1 MLNHRKTSL
10 RKFLFH
16 CIFWIGLFLLT
27 FLSLFRYGEFLFS
40 FQFSLVLIGPLI
52 IPTYFH
58 AYIFERFFQKK
69 KYYVYVFI
77 TILIIL
83 SFGSLNAWLL
93 TLFHKEIKS
102 ETYLTLTIFMF
113 IYTGLKYLRIG
124 TKAQFKLD
132 LEEKK
137 RIKAENELLKS
148 QVNPHFIF
156 NTLNSIYSLIISENN
171 MSGEA
176 VLKLSGL
183 MRYMLENSK
192 NKAVSLKQEYDFLN
206 NYIDLERIRLN
217 DRCNIKFEFMGD
229 FEGKYIAPMLLI
241 TFVENAF
248 KHGISAESNMNY
260 IKILITSNNKEV
272 SLNVENRIAPKSNL
286 SLLKEKKIGIN
297 NVTQRLQLLYP
308 EKHKLQVSV
317 DDGLYIID
325 LRIII

>member
-1 MLNHRKTSL
+1 
-10 RKFLFH
+10 
-16 CIFWIGLFLLT
+16 
-27 FLSLFRYGEFLFS
+27 
-40 FQFSLVLIGPLI
+40 
-52 IPTYFH
+52 
-58 AYIFERFFQKK
+58 
-69 KYYVYVFI
+69 
-77 TILIIL
+77 
-83 SFGSLNAWLL
+83 
-93 TLFHKEIKS
+93 
-102 ETYLTLTIFMF
+102 MF